1 MLLIKYFKQLNI
13 IQYKKKLSKSWW
25 EITVYIPLKQKK
37 KKGVPL
43 ACIKCNRDV
52 CSQESYVIGKHDT
65 NIPPYIEK
73 MKWCLRLFW
82 NFLLSK

>member
-13 IQYKKKLSKSWW
+13 IQYKKKTIKKLVRNNCLHTFKA
-25 EITVYIPLKQKK
+25 KK

-52 CSQESYVIGKHDT
+52 SCKINV
-65 NIPPYIEK
+65 
-73 MKWCLRLFW
+73 
-82 NFLLSK
+82 